1 MEWFYLVVAGI
12 FEVGWAVALKYS
24 LGFTKILPSLLT
36 IIGMLTSFYF
46 LSLSLKSLPLG
57 TAYAVWTGIG
67 TVGTVVL
74 GVILFK
80 EPIDIMRII
89 CVVLIV
95 SGIISTKSLT
105 LTSSGMS
112 HMLSHSSFI
121 FMATAPLLSKF
132 IFV

>member
-1 MEWFYLVVAGI
+1 MEWIYLVVAGF
-12 FEVGWAVALKYS
+12 FEVAWAIELKYS
-24 LGFTKILPSLLT
+24 LGFTKTLPSLLT
-36 IIGMLTSFYF
+36 IIGMITSFYF

-80 EPIDIMRII
+80 EPIDIMRVI

-95 SGIISTKSLT
+95 IGIIGLKLITIK
-105 LTSSGMS
+105 
-112 HMLSHSSFI
+112 
-121 FMATAPLLSKF
+121 
-132 IFV
+132 

>member
-12 FEVGWAVALKYS
+12 FEIEWAIELKYS
-24 LGFTKILPSLLT
+24 QGFTKILPSLLT
-36 IIGMLTSFYF
+36 VIGMIASFYF

-80 EPIDIMRII
+80 EPINIMRVI

-95 SGIISTKSLT
+95 SGIIGLKLITIK
-105 LTSSGMS
+105 
-112 HMLSHSSFI
+112 
-121 FMATAPLLSKF
+121 
-132 IFV
+132 